1 MRSGTSLNFGQYNVS
16 PQQQMICPTNPA
28 FQAQQMHS
36 FGNVSLTSV
45 EPLQLKTS
53 QFLQV
58 PPYSSYVPQQFS
70 TQASTSHSSQQYQMT
85 PFYHLQQ
92 LPPPQNASVLEFPQ
106 TAEHAHIESNTSSNE
121 DEEQEVD
128 DEQMVEGEDE
138 EEVVDDEQMREGE
151 DEEEQQTIEGETS
164 D

>member
-45 EPLQLKTS
+45 EALQLKTS
-53 QFLQV
+53 QFL
-58 PPYSSYVPQQFS
+58 PPYPPYVPQQFS
-70 TQASTSHSSQQYQMT
+70 TRASTPHFSQQYQMT

-92 LPPPQNASVLEFPQ
+92 LPPPINE
-106 TAEHAHIESNTSSNE
+106 HIESNTSSNKPSTNE

-138 EEVVDDEQMREGE
+138 EQEVDDEQMGEGE

-164 D
+164 N

>member
-53 QFLQV
+53 QFL
-58 PPYSSYVPQQFS
+58 PPYPPYVPQQFS
-70 TQASTSHSSQQYQMT
+70 TRASTPHSSQQYQMT

-92 LPPPQNASVLEFPQ
+92 LPPPQNASVLKFPQ
-106 TAEHAHIESNTSSNE
+106 TIEHAHIESNTSSNE
-121 DEEQEVD
+121 PSTNEDEEQEVD
-128 DEQMVEGEDE
+128 DEQMG
-138 EEVVDDEQMREGE
+138 EGE